1 MKALVIILISP
12 FMAVFALAGL
22 QTIEWCQD
30 KGIPVPWQAWALLV
44 VVSIY
49 IIICAKMPQKDY
61 ERINRLL
68 DKLEK

>member
-1 MKALVIILISP
+1 MKALIIILISP

-30 KGIPVPWQAWALLV
+30 KGVPIPWQAWALLV

-49 IIICAKMPQKDY
+49 IIICARMPQKDY
-61 ERINRLL
+61 EKIDRFFKKIEN
-68 DKLEK
+68 